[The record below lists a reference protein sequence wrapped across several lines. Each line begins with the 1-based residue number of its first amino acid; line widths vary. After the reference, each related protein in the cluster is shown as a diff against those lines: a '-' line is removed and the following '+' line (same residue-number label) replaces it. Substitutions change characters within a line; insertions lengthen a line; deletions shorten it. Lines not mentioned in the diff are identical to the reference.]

1 MRYCTGLHSQEF
13 KRLQKAGVSHTS
25 VQRSNQRS
33 NERSDTTTT
42 NQYAASSSSVATN
55 QQWAWSSGQRSD
67 QRSDQRSETAA
78 AADVQHDEAAAGDG
92 TTLQGR
98 RHIEALIDSMGRDD
112 SNSGNSKLHC
122 LELHNAFIRYSSC
135 RYLSFV

>member
-1 MRYCTGLHSQEF
+1 VRYCTGLHSQEF

-42 NQYAASSSSVATN
+42 TQYAASSSSVATN
-55 QQWAWSSGQRSD
+55 QQWAWSSG